1 MSAKVPAPCLYALKV
16 KATKPHSRLALTAA
30 FVLLAAT
37 CDLTAAAQTNF
48 GAVNIGASTQQAVSV
63 SIPGGGTVASISVVT
78 QGVQNLD
85 FTNATGGTCATGAT
99 YAANA
104 TCTVKVAFS
113 PLYPGTRY
121 GAVVLFNSSNNAIAT
136 AYLVGVGNGPQAI
149 FIPRPFPL
157 GNEAILPGTD
167 QFIAVD
173 AGNNLYLDHP
183 DSSGNDVIKATPSSN
198 GTYTTSIV
206 YAGSGSGTPASIAL
220 DGSGALY
227 VLTSSNGNL
236 LYKMTPSGSGYT
248 QSTAL
253 NMCSVSLCTGPAVD
267 AGGNIFFGDTA
278 GRLWKATLSGGV
290 YTPSVIDNFAGFA
303 DVKTDGNDVYV
314 AGTLLSSPLD
324 VGVYKETASGNSY
337 TKSTVVNNLTTTS
350 SGISPVLALDG
361 RGNVFINLGWDGG
374 ILEETPSAG
383 GYTQSQFLP
392 PHSNSENLGFGA
404 TAVDENGNL
413 YWSSVKFDFAE
424 LQEPLIDGTAVQN
437 HSFGYTTNVAVAN
450 SGNEPLNFSAVD
462 YPPDFPAANSNAGNC
477 ASGTSLALGENC
489 VLPIS
494 FLPISSLNGNSSS
507 TLNEDVTITTN
518 TMNHPGTAQAIPV
531 TGTETQPTA
540 AIELSTSADP
550 STVGT
555 PLTLSATIEG
565 TGFTPTGTVTFY
577 SSNVTLGTASVA
589 LGTAALNS
597 SGVATFNPGV
607 LPIGTYALSAAYSG
621 DQNYAETNPSY
632 SVDEYIISG
641 TVAIPTMTIS
651 PSSTSITVAD
661 PLTVKVTL
669 SGGTG
674 KPIPTGTLSL
684 AGGGYVYSGWL
695 VNTVNGTANLSIDPG
710 DLVLGTDTL
719 TIYYV
724 PDQNSIATYGSVTG
738 STTVTVT
745 PMVAQALTITATAVS
760 VAPGATTSN
769 TSTITVTPVGG
780 FNGAVTLTAAVT
792 ASPANAIYPPTLSV
806 SSVGNMYFANATPQ
820 TATLTISTTAPSAP
834 QCSSV
839 QNQQPG
845 VPWYAGGGAVLACVF
860 LLGIPARR
868 RKLRTI
874 LGMFAL
880 LVALTVGVVACG
892 GGGRGSS
899 SSCDVITIA
908 GTTPGT
914 YTITVTAA
922 SGLYTSTGTVT
933 LTVQ

>member
-1 MSAKVPAPCLYALKV
+1 M
-16 KATKPHSRLALTAA
+16 
-30 FVLLAAT
+30 
-37 CDLTAAAQTNF
+37 
-48 GAVNIGASTQQAVSV
+48 
-63 SIPGGGTVASISVVT
+63 
-78 QGVQNLD
+78 
-85 FTNATGGTCATGAT
+85 
-99 YAANA
+99 
-104 TCTVKVAFS
+104 
-113 PLYPGTRY
+113 
-121 GAVVLFNSSNNAIAT
+121 
-136 AYLVGVGNGPQAI
+136 
-149 FIPRPFPL
+149 
-157 GNEAILPGTD
+157 
-167 QFIAVD
+167 
-173 AGNNLYLDHP
+173 
-183 DSSGNDVIKATPSSN
+183 
-198 GTYTTSIV
+198 
-206 YAGSGSGTPASIAL
+206 
-220 DGSGALY
+220 
-227 VLTSSNGNL
+227 
-236 LYKMTPSGSGYT
+236 
-248 QSTAL
+248 
-253 NMCSVSLCTGPAVD
+253 
-267 AGGNIFFGDTA
+267 
-278 GRLWKATLSGGV
+278 
-290 YTPSVIDNFAGFA
+290 
-303 DVKTDGNDVYV
+303 
-314 AGTLLSSPLD
+314 
-324 VGVYKETASGNSY
+324 
-337 TKSTVVNNLTTTS
+337 
-350 SGISPVLALDG
+350 
-361 RGNVFINLGWDGG
+361 
-374 ILEETPSAG
+374 
-383 GYTQSQFLP
+383 
-392 PHSNSENLGFGA
+392 
-404 TAVDENGNL
+404 DENGNL

-494 FLPISSLNGNSSS
+494 FLPISSLNGNSSL

-518 TMNHPGTAQAIPV
+518 TRNHPGTAQAIPV

-621 DQNYAETNPSY
+621 DQNYAATNSSN

-641 TVAIPTMTIS
+641 SVAIPTMTIS
-651 PSSTSITVAD
+651 PSSASITVAD
-661 PLTVKVTL
+661 PLTVTVTL

-684 AGGGYVYSGWL
+684 AGGGYVSGIYN
-695 VNTVNGTANLSIDPG
+695 VSGSASLSLPAG
-710 DLVLGTDTL
+710 VLVLGTDTL
-719 TIYYV
+719 TINYV

-792 ASPANAIYPPTLSV
+792 SSPANAIYPPTLSV
-806 SSVGNMYFANATPQ
+806 SSAGNMYFANATPQ

-834 QCSSV
+834 SCSSV
-839 QNQQPG
+839 QNQQRG
-845 VPWYAGGGAVLACVF
+845 APWYAGGGAVLACVF
-860 LLGIPARR
+860 LVGIPARR

-880 LVALTVGVVACG
+880 LVALTLGVVACG
-892 GGGRGSS
+892 GGGGGGGSS
-899 SSCDVITIA
+899 CNIVTVA

-933 LTVQ
+933 LTV